1 MEYLREAKVV
11 IEKDTNKA
19 TMTEVLEPY
28 EDESMEDFIERVTG
42 KLREIYLNEY

>member
-19 TMTEVLEPY
+19 TTKETLEPY
-28 EDESMEDFIERVTG
+28 ENESMVEFIERVTE
-42 KLREIYLNEY
+42 KLREIFLDE

>member
-19 TMTEVLEPY
+19 TTKETLTPY
-28 EDESMEDFIERVTG
+28 EYESMEDFIERVTD
-42 KLREIYLNEY
+42 KLREVFLDE

>member
-19 TMTEVLEPY
+19 TTKEMLEPHEY
-28 EDESMEDFIERVTG
+28 ESMEEFIERVNN
-42 KLREIYLNEY
+42 KLREIYLDEY